1 MKFYLT
7 TIFSFFI
14 FSVSQSQTYNM
25 SNTDVITCGGT
36 FYDSGGVSGRYS
48 NYESYIKTFT
58 PSIAGNYLQFVF
70 TAFSTEDTFDFLYIY
85 DGTST
90 SAPLIGTLTGSTLPG
105 TFVASNPSGALT
117 FEFISDDITR
127 DRGWA
132 ATISCAPIPTCL
144 KPTSLNVSDIKQTSA
159 TLTWTDPGLS
169 TSWQVIAV
177 PCGSSPPIPSTV
189 GTSAVSPYVLSG
201 LTENT
206 CYDFYVKDICA
217 SSESS
222 FWYGPI
228 SANTLAPPL
237 PSCVNN
243 TPAGDSA
250 CQAVNIC
257 NLNGYCGNTSVSF
270 GATTDWY
277 ELTGDGTANSG
288 GAFCGDDDN
297 DSFLTFVA
305 SATTVDLKVWIT
317 SSTDGSGIQI
327 MVFSADACDS
337 GPVTS
342 NVCWN
347 PFTSET
353 LVLNTPYTVTA
364 TGLTPGQ
371 TYYMLIDGFGGDSCD
386 YIISAGAGVVTQVN
400 VATTKN
406 TLCLGQS
413 TTLLATG
420 GNGNY
425 TWTPSAGLNVTTGAN
440 VTFTPT
446 AIGTYTITATSS
458 DGNPNCPQSLFASQT
473 IVVNDLPIAPAITS
487 PVVYCQGQIATPL
500 TATGIGLLWYTTASG
515 GIGSVTAP
523 TPSTTATGDTLYYVS
538 QSLGSCEGPRATITV
553 TVNLGVTPTFIPVAD
568 ICSGEP
574 LAELPTTSNNGITG
588 NWLPALNNTTT
599 TPYTFTPTA
608 GQCAATAALTIT
620 VKPGITPI
628 FTPIAAICSG
638 TTLTALPTRSN
649 NGITGNWA
657 PALDNTATT
666 PYTFTPTAG
675 QCAATATLTI
685 TVNQKTIP
693 TFTAVPT
700 ICSGDVLTAL
710 PTRSNNSIVGT
721 WLPALNNTT
730 TTPYT
735 FTPATGECAITA
747 TLTISVN
754 QKTTPTFAGFAPICY
769 GETPPALPAT
779 STNGISGTWVPT
791 TISNTA
797 TDTYTFTPNA
807 GQCALSAPLNVT
819 VLSSFDFS
827 ISEKCVGSSF
837 VLQVDPSLNS
847 FATNAV
853 AYTWQNSNGATV
865 GTNDSTF
872 DVTAYLNST
881 TSVSEQLPIT
891 FSVIVLNDVCSISHS
906 HIIDKMYCDIQKG
919 ISPNGDSK
927 NDFFDLRLLGVKK
940 LEIFNRYG
948 TKVYSRANYTKEWY
962 GQTDGGV
969 DLPDETYF
977 YVMELASE
985 TKTGW
990 IYINRE
996 HK

>member
-7 TIFSFFI
+7 TIFSLFI
-14 FSVSQSQTYNM
+14 FSVSQSQTYIM
-25 SNTDVITCGGT
+25 SNTAVTTCAGT
-36 FYDSGGVSGRYS
+36 FYDSGGING
-48 NYESYIKTFT
+48 NYNNNLSYVKTFT
-58 PSIAGNYLQFVF
+58 PGTTGSYMKF
-70 TAFSTEDTFDFLYIY
+70 TFTDFSLEDTYDFLYVY
-85 DGTST
+85 DGNST
-90 SAPLIGTLTGSTLPG
+90 SAPLIGTYTGTNSPG
-105 TFVASNPSGALT
+105 SITASNPSGVLT
-117 FEFISDDITR
+117 FEFTSDTTTKDS
-127 DRGWA
+127 GWA
-132 ATISCAPIPTCL
+132 ATISC
-144 KPTSLNVSDIKQTSA
+144 SA
-159 TLTWTDPGLS
+159 TPG
-169 TSWQVIAV
+169 
-177 PCGSSPPIPSTV
+177 PP
-189 GTSAVSPYVLSG
+189 
-201 LTENT
+201 
-206 CYDFYVKDICA
+206 
-217 SSESS
+217 
-222 FWYGPI
+222 
-228 SANTLAPPL
+228 PPTL
-237 PSCVNN
+237 PSCINN
-243 TPAGDSA
+243 TPAGDTA
-250 CQAVNIC
+250 CQAVSIC
-257 NLNGYCGNTSVSF
+257 NLNGYCGNTSASYLP
-270 GATTDWY
+270 TTDWS
-277 ELTGDGTANSG
+277 ELTTE
-288 GAFCGDDDN
+288 FCGYDDN
-297 DSFLTFVA
+297 DSFLKFVA
-305 SATTVDLKVWIT
+305 ASTTVDLKVWIT
-317 SSTDGSGIQI
+317 SSTDDLGIQI
-327 MVFSADACDS
+327 MVFSAAACDS
-337 GPVTS
+337 GPVSS

-347 PFTSET
+347 PFSSQS
-353 LVLNTPYTVTA
+353 LSLNTPYTVTA

-371 TYYMLIDGFGGDSCD
+371 TYYMLIDGYSGDTCD
-386 YIISAGAGVVTQVN
+386 YVIAASSGVVTQVA
-400 VATTKN
+400 VTTTKN

-413 TTLLATG
+413 ADLSATG
-420 GNGNY
+420 GDGNY
-425 TWTPSAGLNVTTGAN
+425 TWTPATGLNVSTGAN

-458 DGNPNCPQSLFASQT
+458 DGNSNCPQSLFASQT
-473 IVVNDLPIAPAITS
+473 IVVNDLPTAPAITS
-487 PVVYCQGQIATPL
+487 PVVYCQGQITTPL
-500 TATGIGLLWYTTASG
+500 TATGTGLLWYTLATG
-515 GIGSVTAP
+515 GTGSVTAP
-523 TPSTTATGDTLYYVS
+523 TPSTYATGNTLYYVS
-538 QSLGSCEGPRATITV
+538 QSLGSCEGPRAAITV
-553 TVNLGVTPTFIPVAD
+553 TVNPGVTPTFSPVAD

-588 NWLPALNNTTT
+588 TWLPALNNTTT

-620 VKPGITPI
+620 VKPGITPT
-628 FTPIAAICSG
+628 FTPVAAICSG
-638 TTLTALPTRSN
+638 TTLTALPTTSN
-649 NGITGNWA
+649 NGITGTWA
-657 PALDNTATT
+657 PALDNATTT

-710 PTRSNNSIVGT
+710 PTTSTNSISGT

-735 FTPATGECAITA
+735 FTPAAGECATTA
-747 TLTISVN
+747 TLTITVN

-769 GETPPALPAT
+769 GETPPVLPAT

-891 FSVIVLNDVCSISHS
+891 FSVTVLNDVCSISHS